1 MNSRPLTILDGG
13 LSTQLDAEGATFSG
27 PLWTARALLE
37 TPELVERAH
46 LAFVEAGAEII
57 STASYQISRSGFLEA
72 GMSGEDADRAL
83 LESVLVAKRATAGTT
98 TTVAASVG
106 PWGATLHDGSEYR
119 GNYGQSQAFLED
131 FHRERLLVLAEGK
144 PDFFAIETI
153 PEITEAKAVCEAAQS
168 VPGIPFWVSF
178 SCSTGTKL
186 ASGEPIRDA
195 VLAIRDTPGLMALGV
210 NCVPP
215 ENVESLLREI
225 SAVSDL
231 PLIAYPNR
239 GGIWDPDSGEWSG
252 RHSAPLAHWA
262 PGWQAAGVSLLGGCC
277 GYGASDIR
285 ELSQSL

>member
-1 MNSRPLTILDGG
+1 MNSRPLTVLDGG

-46 LAFVEAGAEII
+46 RAFVEAGAEII

-72 GMSGEDADRAL
+72 GMSVEDADRAL
-83 LESVLVAKRATAGTT
+83 LESVLVAKRASAGTA

-119 GNYGQSQAFLED
+119 GNYGQSQTFLED

-144 PDFFAIETI
+144 PDYFAIETI
-153 PEITEAKAVCEAAQS
+153 PEITEAKAVCEAIQS

-178 SCSTGTKL
+178 SCSTGTQL

-195 VLAIRDTPGLMALGV
+195 VLAIQHTPGLMALGV

-252 RHSAPLAHWA
+252 RHSAPLADWA
-262 PGWQAAGVSLLGGCC
+262 PSWQAAGVSLLGGCC